1 MQTLCKLMLALPLLL
16 ALQGCDQINQALN
29 KQQAN
34 GNAIGAACRH
44 SGRSLE
50 DCYRRNP
57 KVPKADIFAGWK
69 EMNEYMLTKK
79 IDIVPPP
86 PDSPINKQDIDA
98 PAASSFKEGGSAD
111 EKPGTVSAGNG
122 DKAAESAPA
131 H

>member
-1 MQTLCKLMLALPLLL
+1 MLAAALP
-16 ALQGCDQINQALN
+16 ALVGCDQVKQAMN

-86 PDSPINKQDIDA
+86 PDAPINRFDIDA
-98 PAASSFKEGGSAD
+98 PAASTFAEHEASA
-111 EKPGTVSAGNG
+111 TAG
-122 DKAAESAPA
+122 DKPAKPVPDDAA

>member
-34 GNAIGAACRH
+34 GHAIGAACRH

-50 DCYRRNP
+50 DCYRRNT
-57 KVPKADIFAGWK
+57 KVAKADIYAGWK
-69 EMNEYMLTKK
+69 EMNEYMLAKK

-86 PDSPINKQDIDA
+86 PDAPINKQDSEA
-98 PAASSFKEGGSAD
+98 PAASSFKEAPVAD
-111 EKPGTVSAGNG
+111 EKAGN
-122 DKAAESAPA
+122 AATHGEKPAAPA